1 MADGFGEKVKGFFG
15 FGEVDS
21 YEDPYYRDEFDED
34 DRRGAPA
41 GGREPEDFRDHDDI
55 GRGDYR
61 RGDRPSRYADLD
73 GGRDGR
79 DGRDS
84 RGGRGYD
91 YRGDRQVGSAGV
103 AGAAAPAGAPSARE
117 PQVVRLA
124 LSSFQQAG
132 ELATEFRAG
141 DIVVI
146 NLSGMEKAEASR
158 VLDFS
163 VGLAKGLDGT
173 LKKLGGLRNF
183 ALIPAS
189 VTLDQ
194 SQLDQ
199 LVEDQ

>member
-1 MADGFGEKVKGFFG
+1 MADGLGENIKRFFG
-15 FGEVDS
+15 FGEVESFD
-21 YEDPYYRDEFDED
+21 DPYYRDEFDEERGGYRQSGRYQDRGD
-34 DRRGAPA
+34 DRDRDYERDRGE
-41 GGREPEDFRDHDDI
+41 RVSRPERSDY
-55 GRGDYR
+55 DYR
-61 RGDRPSRYADLD
+61 SARPSRRAD
-73 GGRDGR
+73 
-79 DGRDS
+79 
-84 RGGRGYD
+84 
-91 YRGDRQVGSAGV
+91 VGV
-103 AGAAAPAGAPSARE
+103 APVAPVSAAPARE

-132 ELATEFRAG
+132 ELATEFKAG
-141 DIVVI
+141 DIVVL

>member
-1 MADGFGEKVKGFFG
+1 MADGFSEKVKGFFG

-34 DRRGAPA
+34 RGRGASYDD
-41 GGREPEDFRDHDDI
+41 REDAAAPGPGE
-55 GRGDYR
+55 YR

-73 GGRDGR
+73 RRDSRDVGDDRDGR
-79 DGRDS
+79 DYEPRSS
-84 RGGRGYD
+84 R
-91 YRGDRQVGSAGV
+91 S
-103 AGAAAPAGAPSARE
+103 AAATPPVSPVSARE

-132 ELATEFRAG
+132 ELATEFKAG
-141 DIVVI
+141 DIVVL

-158 VLDFS
+158 VLDFA

-183 ALIPAS
+183 ALVPAS

>member
-1 MADGFGEKVKGFFG
+1 MADGMGEKVKRFFG
-15 FGEVDS
+15 FGDVDS
-21 YEDPYYRDEFDED
+21 FDDPYYRDEFDED
-34 DRRGAPA
+34 RGYRESDRAERAERADAAERG
-41 GGREPEDFRDHDDI
+41 
-55 GRGDYR
+55 
-61 RGDRPSRYADLD
+61 SRYREDI
-73 GGRDGR
+73 GGRDRDESAGR
-79 DGRDS
+79 D
-84 RGGRGYD
+84 
-91 YRGDRQVGSAGV
+91 YRSQRPARRADF
-103 AGAAAPAGAPSARE
+103 GAAPVAPPAPARE

-132 ELATEFRAG
+132 ELATEFKAG
-141 DIVVI
+141 DIVVL

-183 ALIPAS
+183 ALVPAS

-199 LVEDQ
+199 LMEDQ

>member
-1 MADGFGEKVKGFFG
+1 MADGLGENIKRFFG
-15 FGEVDS
+15 FGEVDTFD
-21 YEDPYYRDEFDED
+21 DPYYRDDFDE
-34 DRRGAPA
+34 
-41 GGREPEDFRDHDDI
+41 E
-55 GRGDYR
+55 
-61 RGDRPSRYADLD
+61 
-73 GGRDGR
+73 
-79 DGRDS
+79 
-84 RGGRGYD
+84 RGGYRQGGSSDRGERND
-91 YRGDRQVGSAGV
+91 RDRDRDEREDRYRGDRIERDDRGDRSDRGDR
-103 AGAAAPAGAPSARE
+103 AARGGDYDYRPRSPRRPEAVPAVPATPARE

-132 ELATEFRAG
+132 ELATEFKAG
-141 DIVVI
+141 DIVVL

-183 ALIPAS
+183 VLVPAS

>member
-1 MADGFGEKVKGFFG
+1 MADGITGKVKDFFG
-15 FGEVDS
+15 FGDVDS
-21 YEDPYYRDEFDED
+21 FDDPYYRDEFEEDRGGYRQPGRYQDRED
-34 DRRGAPA
+34 DRERDYERDRVERPERTERV
-41 GGREPEDFRDHDDI
+41 GRSERADY
-55 GRGDYR
+55 DYR
-61 RGDRPSRYADLD
+61 AARPSRRAD
-73 GGRDGR
+73 
-79 DGRDS
+79 
-84 RGGRGYD
+84 
-91 YRGDRQVGSAGV
+91 V
-103 AGAAAPAGAPSARE
+103 GAAPVAPVPATPARE

-132 ELATEFRAG
+132 ELATEFKAG
-141 DIVVI
+141 DIVVL

>member
-1 MADGFGEKVKGFFG
+1 MTDGFTEKVKGFFG

-21 YEDPYYRDEFDED
+21 YEDPYYRDEFDEA
-34 DRRGAPA
+34 DRRGSADAERQGAP
-41 GGREPEDFRDHDDI
+41 GE
-55 GRGDYR
+55 YR
-61 RGDRPSRYADLD
+61 RGDRPSRYADLGD
-73 GGRDGR
+73 A
-79 DGRDS
+79 RDS
-84 RGGRGYD
+84 RDAREAREPRPRDIRASDYD
-91 YRGDRQVGSAGV
+91 YRDSRAGRLGEPV
-103 AGAAAPAGAPSARE
+103 ASAAAAAPSARE

-183 ALIPAS
+183 ALIPSS

>member
-1 MADGFGEKVKGFFG
+1 MRAF
-15 FGEVDS
+15 
-21 YEDPYYRDEFDED
+21 
-34 DRRGAPA
+34 PA
-41 GGREPEDFRDHDDI
+41 HDDPHTL
-55 GRGDYR
+55 
-61 RGDRPSRYADLD
+61 RPA
-73 GGRDGR
+73 
-79 DGRDS
+79 
-84 RGGRGYD
+84 
-91 YRGDRQVGSAGV
+91 RQI
-103 AGAAAPAGAPSARE
+103 
-117 PQVVRLA
+117 
-124 LSSFQQAG
+124 QQAG

>member
-1 MADGFGEKVKGFFG
+1 MADGFGENIKRFFG
-15 FGEVDS
+15 FGDVESFD
-21 YEDPYYRDEFDED
+21 DPYYRDEFDED
-34 DRRGAPA
+34 RG
-41 GGREPEDFRDHDDI
+41 GYRQSGRYQD
-55 GRGDYR
+55 RGDDRDRDYERDRGEHHERPGRPERSDYDYR
-61 RGDRPSRYADLD
+61 SSRPSRRAD
-73 GGRDGR
+73 
-79 DGRDS
+79 
-84 RGGRGYD
+84 
-91 YRGDRQVGSAGV
+91 VGAAPV
-103 AGAAAPAGAPSARE
+103 APAAAPAPARE

-132 ELATEFRAG
+132 ELATEFKAG
-141 DIVVI
+141 DIVVL

>member
-1 MADGFGEKVKGFFG
+1 MADGLGENIKRFFG

-21 YEDPYYRDEFDED
+21 FDDPYYRDEFDED
-34 DRRGAPA
+34 RGGYRQSDRYPDREE
-41 GGREPEDFRDHDDI
+41 GRDRDYD
-55 GRGDYR
+55 R
-61 RGDRPSRYADLD
+61 DRPE
-73 GGRDGR
+73 RDRSDRLERTERAERSERGE
-79 DGRDS
+79 
-84 RGGRGYD
+84 RGGRSEYD
-91 YRGDRQVGSAGV
+91 YRSARPPRRAD
-103 AGAAAPAGAPSARE
+103 AGAAPVAPVPASPARE

-124 LSSFQQAG
+124 LSSFQQSG
-132 ELATEFRAG
+132 ELATEFKAG
-141 DIVVI
+141 DIVVL

-173 LKKLGGLRNF
+173 LKKLGGIRNF

>member
-1 MADGFGEKVKGFFG
+1 MADGFGENIKRFFG
-15 FGEVDS
+15 FGDVESFD
-21 YEDPYYRDEFDED
+21 DPYYRDEFDED
-34 DRRGAPA
+34 RG
-41 GGREPEDFRDHDDI
+41 GYRQSGRYQD
-55 GRGDYR
+55 RGDDRDRDYERDRVEHHERPGRPERSDYDYR
-61 RGDRPSRYADLD
+61 SSRPSRRAD
-73 GGRDGR
+73 
-79 DGRDS
+79 
-84 RGGRGYD
+84 
-91 YRGDRQVGSAGV
+91 VGAAPV
-103 AGAAAPAGAPSARE
+103 APVPAAAPAAPARE

-132 ELATEFRAG
+132 ELATEFKAG
-141 DIVVI
+141 DIVVL

>member
-1 MADGFGEKVKGFFG
+1 MADGITGKVKDFFG
-15 FGEVDS
+15 FGDVDS
-21 YEDPYYRDEFDED
+21 FDDPYYRDEFEEDRGGYRQSGRYQDRED
-34 DRRGAPA
+34 DRERDYDRDRGE
-41 GGREPEDFRDHDDI
+41 RIDRSERSD
-55 GRGDYR
+55 RGSRADRTDRVDRTDYDYR
-61 RGDRPSRYADLD
+61 PARPSRRADV
-73 GGRDGR
+73 
-79 DGRDS
+79 S
-84 RGGRGYD
+84 TPP
-91 YRGDRQVGSAGV
+91 V
-103 AGAAAPAGAPSARE
+103 APVPATPARE

-132 ELATEFRAG
+132 ELATEFKAG
-141 DIVVI
+141 DIVVL

>member
-1 MADGFGEKVKGFFG
+1 MADGITGKVKDFFG
-15 FGEVDS
+15 FGDVDS
-21 YEDPYYRDEFDED
+21 FDDPYYRDEFEEDRGGYRQSGRYQDRED
-34 DRRGAPA
+34 DR
-41 GGREPEDFRDHDDI
+41 ERDYDRD
-55 GRGDYR
+55 
-61 RGDRPSRYADLD
+61 RGDRVERSERPDRVSRSDRSD
-73 GGRDGR
+73 RSD
-79 DGRDS
+79 
-84 RGGRGYD
+84 YD
-91 YRGDRQVGSAGV
+91 YRSSRPSRRADV
-103 AGAAAPAGAPSARE
+103 GAAPVAPVPATPARE

-132 ELATEFRAG
+132 ELATEFKAG
-141 DIVVI
+141 DIVVL